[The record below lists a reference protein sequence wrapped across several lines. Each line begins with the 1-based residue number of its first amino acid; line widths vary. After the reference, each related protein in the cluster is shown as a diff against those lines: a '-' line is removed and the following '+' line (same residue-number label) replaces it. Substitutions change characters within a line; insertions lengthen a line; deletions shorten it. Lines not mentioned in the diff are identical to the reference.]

1 MQLVELA
8 ADVSA
13 LAVRQRVEGRL
24 VPVVRQRPDLRRVG
38 VGQRELEAYGR
49 AAPRGARVDG
59 LRLDEQRQVSDDFKR
74 DASGPTGLGP
84 DGLFVLRAPI
94 GSRGEAIDRRG
105 VVPVDRATVLDRDVL
120 RRWRP
125 GAADEEEQLD
135 RRRDERGSPDRDHFR
150 RFSSRALR
158 LYRATD
164 LLRRG
169 KDDGGSI

>member
-1 MQLVELA
+1 MSD
-8 ADVSA
+8 DV
-13 LAVRQRVEGRL
+13 
-24 VPVVRQRPDLRRVG
+24 
-38 VGQRELEAYGR
+38 QRE
-49 AAPRGARVDG
+49 
-59 LRLDEQRQVSDDFKR
+59 
-74 DASGPTGLGP
+74 ASGRTNLGP

-150 RFSSRALR
+150 RLSITARTAAAPVPKPSSARRKSRREWDHWHFASIVR
-158 LYRATD
+158 LISSGEANTMDARSPCMPA
-164 LLRRG
+164 
-169 KDDGGSI
+169 GSS